1 MKKTLLLLVL
11 ASNVLFLQA
20 QKTAITFEVVFKKNK
35 IGTVQAVQEKTGNKI
50 THDLSTKT
58 DAKVFMISVHVES
71 EVTLMKENGTLT
83 TGTAYRHANRGSEDV
98 HATVKKIAE
107 KTYQA
112 EKNGKINRFEN
123 KTIEFCVVDLFF
135 QEPVGLKQV
144 FSNMYAD
151 FMPIKDLGAGRY
163 QVITP
168 DKKNTYYNYQ
178 NGQLITVESDTP
190 LGKVISKRV

>member
-1 MKKTLLLLVL
+1 MKKTLLFLLL
-11 ASNVLFLQA
+11 ASNVLFVQA
-20 QKTAITFEVVFKKNK
+20 QKTAITFEVAFKKNK
-35 IGTVQAVQEKTGNKI
+35 IGTVQAVREITGNKI
-50 THDLSTKT
+50 TNDLSTKT
-58 DAKVFMISVHVES
+58 DAKVFMIPVHVES
-71 EVTLMKENGTLT
+71 EVSLMKENGILVK
-83 TGTAYRHANRGSEDV
+83 GTAYRHANRGSEDV

-107 KTYQA
+107 NTYQA
-112 EKNGKINRFEN
+112 EKNGKINRLEN
-123 KTIEFCVVDLFF
+123 KTIGFCVVDLFF

-151 FMPIKDLGAGRY
+151 FLTITELGGGKY

-168 DKKNTYYNYQ
+168 DKKNTYYNYR

>member
-1 MKKTLLLLVL
+1 MKKTLLLLIL
-11 ASNVLFLQA
+11 ASNIIIVQA
-20 QKTAITFEVVFKKNK
+20 QKTAISFEVVFKKNK

-58 DAKVFMISVHVES
+58 DAKVFMIAVHVES
-71 EVTLMKENGTLT
+71 EVTLMKENGTLVK
-83 TGTAYRHANRGSEDV
+83 GTAYRHANRGSEDV

-123 KTIEFCVVDLFF
+123 TTIDFCVVDLFF
-135 QEPVGLKQV
+135 KEPVGLKQV

-151 FMPIKDLGAGRY
+151 FMTLKDLGAGRY
-163 QVITP
+163 LVVTP

-190 LGKVISKRV
+190 LGKVISRRV